1 MVKFG
6 IPEATQRVVDLFGC
20 RQDGA
25 LEVMEI
31 FFQSYCGVFR
41 ACDFE
46 EKGVFDFLVAKAA
59 LEIAEDCGRAPQ
71 DGLGAYQRHCEGNA
85 KAAALVLKGLD
96 SEKREWL
103 DGVMAEMAEMAT
115 HEAERVKAVVVS
127 QKGKEGQ
134 HGDQGGRKGPGYRVE
149 FHEGSR
155 QA

>member
-1 MVKFG
+1 MSEKFG

-20 RQDGA
+20 RPDGA
-25 LEVMEI
+25 LEVMEV

-41 ACDFE
+41 ARDFE

-59 LEIAEDCGRAPQ
+59 LEEAADYCFPQ
-71 DGLGAYQRHCEGNA
+71 DDLEAYQRHCEGQA

-103 DGVMAEMAEMAT
+103 DGVMAEMAT

-127 QKGKEGQ
+127 QKGKEGEY
-134 HGDQGGRKGPGYRVE
+134 GDQATE
-149 FHEGSR
+149 
-155 QA
+155 A